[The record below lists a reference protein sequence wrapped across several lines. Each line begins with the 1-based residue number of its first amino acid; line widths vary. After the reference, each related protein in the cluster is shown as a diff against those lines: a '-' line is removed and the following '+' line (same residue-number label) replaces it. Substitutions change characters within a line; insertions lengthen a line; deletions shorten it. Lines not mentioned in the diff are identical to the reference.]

1 MKKLLLCTALVM
13 CAGMACAQ
21 AEEKNDWHFNIGA
34 MYEIENVEGYGED
47 MDGLAEPSVYFN
59 AANGP
64 WRISLAYYQEGPV
77 DYSAGKRGTWFDRPE
92 LEVHYQ
98 FLESDDFSFGL
109 TGGFRNYGY
118 HYVDEPG
125 KDTANMQRWKIAPDW
140 DVKLT
145 DDLRFNGWL
154 SMYKFANDLNT
165 TGYADTRVETETGL
179 QYTFNETVALRV
191 NYYLERAFNMDDS
204 RNNGEFSTQEIR
216 AYLPLTLGNH
226 SVTPYTPL
234 GWIAGVTGTGRMILN
249 VKAMILTVW
258 VYFTVMISRM
268 VFPFR
273 WNTRLSG
280 RITTKA
286 TAINSIMR
294 VLG

>member
-1 MKKLLLCTALVM
+1 MIARS
-13 CAGMACAQ
+13 
-21 AEEKNDWHFNIGA
+21 WRYI
-34 MYEIENVEGYGED
+34 IEY
-47 MDGLAEPSVYFN
+47 
-59 AANGP
+59 
-64 WRISLAYYQEGPV
+64 
-77 DYSAGKRGTWFDRPE
+77 
-92 LEVHYQ
+92 
-98 FLESDDFSFGL
+98 LESDDFSFGL

-179 QYTFNETVALRV
+179 QYTFNETIALRV
-191 NYYLERAFNMDDS
+191 NYYLERGFNMDDS

-226 SVTPYTPL
+226 SVTPYTRIGL
-234 GWIAGVTGTGRMILN
+234 DRWSNWDWQDDIEREGHDFNRVGLFYGYDFQNGLSVSLEYAFEWQDHDEGDSDKFHYAGVGVN
-249 VKAMILTVW
+249 
-258 VYFTVMISRM
+258 YSF
-268 VFPFR
+268 
-273 WNTRLSG
+273 
-280 RITTKA
+280 
-286 TAINSIMR
+286 
-294 VLG
+294 

>member
-1 MKKLLLCTALVM
+1 MKKLLPCTALVM

-191 NYYLERAFNMDDS
+191 NYYLERGFNMDDS

-226 SVTPYTPL
+226 SVTPYTAL

>member
-1 MKKLLLCTALVM
+1 
-13 CAGMACAQ
+13 
-21 AEEKNDWHFNIGA
+21 
-34 MYEIENVEGYGED
+34 
-47 MDGLAEPSVYFN
+47 
-59 AANGP
+59 
-64 WRISLAYYQEGPV
+64 
-77 DYSAGKRGTWFDRPE
+77 
-92 LEVHYQ
+92 
-98 FLESDDFSFGL
+98 
-109 TGGFRNYGY
+109 
-118 HYVDEPG
+118 
-125 KDTANMQRWKIAPDW
+125 MQRWKIAPDW

-216 AYLPLTLGNH
+216 AYLRA
-226 SVTPYTPL
+226 L